1 MAKVKIEFRGTFS
14 EGIHKVP
21 EQGVTSCHCTTPN
34 KPEEFQLPPNFQKF
48 PLKFQKSV
56 CLGIKY
62 FEHFY
67 FLKIFSDP
75 SHMSRSNM
83 EIFSDMVYRVKYG
96 NVNQKSHLSVSVQE
110 NVPFSISLSK
120 PWFFLSRFL
129 DLKNFVSVTGQTDS
143 RVSKN

>member
-1 MAKVKIEFRGTFS
+1 
-14 EGIHKVP
+14 
-21 EQGVTSCHCTTPN
+21 
-34 KPEEFQLPPNFQKF
+34 
-48 PLKFQKSV
+48 
-56 CLGIKY
+56 
-62 FEHFY
+62 
-67 FLKIFSDP
+67 
-75 SHMSRSNM
+75 M

-120 PWFFLSRFL
+120 PWLFLSRFL